1 MHKGMNIRY
10 RVEYS
15 KKSLTE
21 PKKQFNF
28 KTSCSSNIVTLT
40 LPIMFEKERAELA
53 VDLGRAV
60 AEMRNHINYLLQ
72 EKITQH
78 APHIS
83 FEMVEILACLW
94 KEDGVNQQQLAALT
108 VKDKSSIT
116 HLVAKLERE
125 LLVSRIGDERDRRN
139 KLVYLTPA
147 GRQLRKKLYPWVL
160 EVYEQAVAGISGDEI
175 ESCIQLIRKIT
186 ENVQVTIP

>member
-1 MHKGMNIRY
+1 M
-10 RVEYS
+10 S
-15 KKSLTE
+15 
-21 PKKQFNF
+21 
-28 KTSCSSNIVTLT
+28 
-40 LPIMFEKERAELA
+40 EKEKTELA

-72 EKITQH
+72 EKITLH

-94 KEDGVNQQQLAALT
+94 KADGVNQQQLAALT

-125 LLVSRIGDERDRRN
+125 LLVSRVGDERDRRN

-160 EVYEQAVAGISGDEI
+160 EVYEQAVTGISGEEI
-175 ESCIQLIRKIT
+175 EGCVSLIKKIT
-186 ENVQVTIP
+186 ENVQVTV

>member
-1 MHKGMNIRY
+1 MDGAEQHGWGIADGAGYTN
-10 RVEYS
+10 
-15 KKSLTE
+15 KKPKLT
-21 PKKQFNF
+21 
-28 KTSCSSNIVTLT
+28 
-40 LPIMFEKERAELA
+40 IMSEKEKTELA

-139 KLVYLTPA
+139 KLVFLTPA

-160 EVYEQAVAGISGDEI
+160 EVYEQAVAGISGEEI
-175 ESCIQLIRKIT
+175 DGCLSLIKKIT
-186 ENVQVTIP
+186 ENVQLTVS

>member
-1 MHKGMNIRY
+1 MDGAERHVLGVVDGAGYTN
-10 RVEYS
+10 
-15 KKSLTE
+15 KKPKLT
-21 PKKQFNF
+21 
-28 KTSCSSNIVTLT
+28 
-40 LPIMFEKERAELA
+40 IMSEKEKTELA

-94 KEDGVNQQQLAALT
+94 REDGVNQQQLAALT

-116 HLVAKLERE
+116 HLVGKLERE
-125 LLVSRIGDERDRRN
+125 LLV
-139 KLVYLTPA
+139 
-147 GRQLRKKLYPWVL
+147 
-160 EVYEQAVAGISGDEI
+160 
-175 ESCIQLIRKIT
+175 
-186 ENVQVTIP
+186 

>member
-1 MHKGMNIRY
+1 MN
-10 RVEYS
+10 
-15 KKSLTE
+15 K
-21 PKKQFNF
+21 
-28 KTSCSSNIVTLT
+28 NIITKT
-40 LPIMFEKERAELA
+40 LPIMPEKERTELA

-108 VKDKSSIT
+108 VKGQVQYHAPGGKAGKGI
-116 HLVAKLERE
+116 A
-125 LLVSRIGDERDRRN
+125 GFPDR
-139 KLVYLTPA
+139 
-147 GRQLRKKLYPWVL
+147 
-160 EVYEQAVAGISGDEI
+160 
-175 ESCIQLIRKIT
+175 
-186 ENVQVTIP
+186 

>member
-1 MHKGMNIRY
+1 M
-10 RVEYS
+10 
-15 KKSLTE
+15 
-21 PKKQFNF
+21 P
-28 KTSCSSNIVTLT
+28 
-40 LPIMFEKERAELA
+40 EKERTELA

-116 HLVAKLERE
+116 HLVGKLERE

-160 EVYEQAVAGISGDEI
+160 EVYEQAVAGISGEEI
-175 ESCIQLIRKIT
+175 EGCLQLVRKIT
-186 ENVQVTIP
+186 ENVQVTI

>member
-1 MHKGMNIRY
+1 M
-10 RVEYS
+10 
-15 KKSLTE
+15 
-21 PKKQFNF
+21 P
-28 KTSCSSNIVTLT
+28 
-40 LPIMFEKERAELA
+40 EKERSELA

-60 AEMRNHINYLLQ
+60 AEMRNHINYVLQ
-72 EKITQH
+72 EKITLH

-94 KEDGVNQQQLAALT
+94 KVDGVNQQQLAALT

-139 KLVYLTPA
+139 KLVFLTPA

-160 EVYEQAVAGISGDEI
+160 EVYEQAVAGITSEEI
-175 ESCIQLIRKIT
+175 ETCLQLIRRVT
-186 ENVQVTIP
+186 ENVQIPV

>member
-1 MHKGMNIRY
+1 M
-10 RVEYS
+10 S
-15 KKSLTE
+15 
-21 PKKQFNF
+21 
-28 KTSCSSNIVTLT
+28 
-40 LPIMFEKERAELA
+40 EKEKTELA

-83 FEMVEILACLW
+83 FEMVEIMACLW
-94 KEDGVNQQQLAALT
+94 KQDGVNQQQLAALT

-125 LLVSRIGDERDRRN
+125 LLVSRVGDERDRRN

-160 EVYEQAVAGISGDEI
+160 EVYEQAVTGISGEEI
-175 ESCIQLIRKIT
+175 EGCVSLIKKIT
-186 ENVQVTIP
+186 ENVQVTV

>member
-1 MHKGMNIRY
+1 M
-10 RVEYS
+10 
-15 KKSLTE
+15 
-21 PKKQFNF
+21 P
-28 KTSCSSNIVTLT
+28 
-40 LPIMFEKERAELA
+40 EKERAELA

-72 EKITQH
+72 EKIAEH

-94 KEDGVNQQQLAALT
+94 KADGVNQQQLAALT

-116 HLVAKLERE
+116 HLVGKLERA
-125 LLVSRIGDERDRRN
+125 LLVSRVGDERDRRN
-139 KLVYLTPA
+139 KLVYLTPD

-160 EVYEQAVAGISGDEI
+160 EVYEQAVAGITGEDI
-175 ESCIQLIRKIT
+175 EGCLQLVRKIT
-186 ENVQVTIP
+186 ENVHVTI

>member
-1 MHKGMNIRY
+1 M
-10 RVEYS
+10 
-15 KKSLTE
+15 
-21 PKKQFNF
+21 P
-28 KTSCSSNIVTLT
+28 
-40 LPIMFEKERAELA
+40 EKEKTELA
-53 VDLGRAV
+53 VDLGRAM

-72 EKITQH
+72 EKITLH

-94 KEDGVNQQQLAALT
+94 REDGVNQQQLAAQT

-116 HLVAKLERE
+116 HLVAKLEKE
-125 LLVSRIGDERDRRN
+125 LLVSRVGDERDRRN
-139 KLVYLTPA
+139 KLVYLTPG

-175 ESCIQLIRKIT
+175 EGCLNLLKRIT
-186 ENVQVTIP
+186 ENVQVAL

>member
-1 MHKGMNIRY
+1 M
-10 RVEYS
+10 
-15 KKSLTE
+15 
-21 PKKQFNF
+21 
-28 KTSCSSNIVTLT
+28 
-40 LPIMFEKERAELA
+40 LPNMPEKEKTELA
-53 VDLGRAV
+53 VDLGRAM
-60 AEMRNHINYLLQ
+60 AEMRNQINYLLQ
-72 EKITQH
+72 EKITLH

-125 LLVSRIGDERDRRN
+125 LLVSRVGDERDRRN

-160 EVYEQAVAGISGDEI
+160 DVYELAVAGIHRDEI
-175 ESCIQLIRKIT
+175 ESCLSLVRRIT
-186 ENVQVTIP
+186 ENVQTPV

>member
-1 MHKGMNIRY
+1 M
-10 RVEYS
+10 S
-15 KKSLTE
+15 
-21 PKKQFNF
+21 
-28 KTSCSSNIVTLT
+28 
-40 LPIMFEKERAELA
+40 EKEKTELA

-83 FEMVEILACLW
+83 FEMVEIMACLW
-94 KEDGVNQQQLAALT
+94 KQDGVNQQQLAALT

-125 LLVSRIGDERDRRN
+125 LLVTRVGDERDRRN

-160 EVYEQAVAGISGDEI
+160 EVYEQAVTGISGEEI
-175 ESCIQLIRKIT
+175 EGCVSLIKKIT
-186 ENVQVTIP
+186 ENVQVTV